1 MGTPEIILLI
11 TAVVFIGI
19 SFFLVDRVKGVSSS
33 SKQEEG
39 ERVTTLSEE
48 EKKQIKLQVQAIID
62 RELNNQLITIE
73 EKLNQLSNEKI
84 MAVNEFSSQVLE
96 KIEVNNSEVV
106 FLYQM
111 LKEKEEELK
120 TTFTK
125 METVRRD
132 VRDLLDKLSKLLA
145 NRNKV
150 QSTGA
155 KSSDFT
161 ESTEEKLKALE
172 EAETMEFVH
181 KESGEEIS
189 EKADTSALVAQ
200 HKEDIIR
207 LYQQQCSVLE
217 ISKTLGLGQ
226 GEVKLVLDL
235 YGN

>member
-33 SKQEEG
+33 SKQEVG

-62 RELNNQLITIE
+62 RELSNQLITME

-145 NRNKV
+145 SRNKV
-150 QSTGA
+150 QSVGA
-155 KSSDFT
+155 KPCDFP

-207 LYQQQCSVLE
+207 LYQQQYSVLE

-226 GEVKLVLDL
+226 GEVKLVLEL